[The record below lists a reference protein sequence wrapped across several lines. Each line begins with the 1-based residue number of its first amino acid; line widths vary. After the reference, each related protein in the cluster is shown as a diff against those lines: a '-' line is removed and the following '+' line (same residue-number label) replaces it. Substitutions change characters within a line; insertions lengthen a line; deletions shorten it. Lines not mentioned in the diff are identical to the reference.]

1 MTTPFSLSRRSALG
15 ALAGSLIASRAHAEG
30 GAGAAPDLGGVTLR
44 VAYYKGGWR
53 QLLQAAGEDKT
64 PYRIEWKELNNG
76 VLHIEA
82 LNGDALDI
90 GSGSEIPAMFAARQ
104 NAKVRFI
111 AVTHED
117 LNIQVTVA
125 AKDAPIHSIAD
136 LKGKRVGYV
145 RATTAH
151 YFLAKQL
158 EEAGIAFGDIE
169 AINLT
174 PSDGYSAFASG
185 KLDAWAIYGY
195 NGQLAIARQGARLL
209 KTGVGY
215 LSGNFPIYAN
225 PKVVDDPLRHA
236 AVSDLLLRIQRAYA
250 FANRNFALYAAAQ
263 VAETHLPLQDILD
276 QFARRSDDFSLAGV
290 SPDVPETH
298 QKVADTFLKLGVL
311 DARAEVGKFWDT
323 SFNDAIAAGAAKLAR
338 S

>member
-1 MTTPFSLSRRSALG
+1 VTLPPSLSRRSAIG
-15 ALAGSLIASRAHAEG
+15 ILAGGLIA
-30 GAGAAPDLGGVTLR
+30 GGVRAETKPGADLDLSGTTLR

-53 QLLQAAGEDKT
+53 QLVQAAGEEKT
-64 PYRIEWKELNNG
+64 PYKIEWKELNNG

-82 LNGDALDI
+82 LNGDALDL

-117 LNIQVTVA
+117 LNSQVTVA
-125 AKDAPIHSIAD
+125 AKDAPIHSITD

-158 EEAGIAFGDIE
+158 EEVGLSLTDIE

-195 NGQLAIARQGARLL
+195 NGQLAIAKHGARLL

-236 AVSDLLLRIQRAYA
+236 ALTDLLLRIQRAYA
-250 FANRNFALYAAAQ
+250 FANKNFPVYAAAQ
-263 VAETHLPLQDILD
+263 VAETHLPIEDILD
-276 QFARRSDDFSLAGV
+276 QFAHRSADFSLASV
-290 SPDVPETH
+290 TPDVPEIH
-298 QKVADTFLKLGVL
+298 QKVADTFLNLGVL

-323 SFNDAIAAGAAKLAR
+323 SFNEAIAKGAAKLATL
-338 S
+338 

>member
-1 MTTPFSLSRRSALG
+1 MTIPLSLSRRSALG
-15 ALAGSLIASRAHAEG
+15 AFAGGLIAGRARAETG
-30 GAGAAPDLGGVTLR
+30 QGANLDLGGTTLR

-53 QLLQAAGEDKT
+53 PLLQAASEDKT
-64 PYRIEWKELNNG
+64 PYKIEWKELNNG

-82 LNGDALDI
+82 LSGDALDL

-136 LKGKRVGYV
+136 LKGRRVGYV

-158 EEAGIAFGDIE
+158 EEAGLSFGDID

-185 KLDAWAIYGY
+185 QLDAWAIYGY
-195 NGQLAIARQGARLL
+195 NGQLAIAKQGARLL

-225 PKVVDDPLRHA
+225 PKAIGDPLRHA
-236 AVSDLLLRIQRAYA
+236 ALTDLLLRIQRAYA
-250 FANRNFALYAAAQ
+250 FANKNFPSYATAQ

-276 QFARRSDDFSLAGV
+276 QFARRSTDFSLAGV
-290 SPDVPETH
+290 TPDVPVTH
-298 QKVADTFLKLGVL
+298 QAVADTFLKLGVL
-311 DARAEVGKFWDT
+311 DARAEVGKFWNT
-323 SFNDAIAAGAAKLAR
+323 SFNEAIAKGAAKLATL
-338 S
+338 

>member
-1 MTTPFSLSRRSALG
+1 VTRPFSLSRRSALG
-15 ALAGSLIASRAHAEG
+15 ALAGSLLAGGVRAET
-30 GAGAAPDLGGVTLR
+30 GAGAGADLGGVTLR

-53 QLLQAAGEDKT
+53 PLLQAAGEDKT
-64 PYRIEWKELNNG
+64 PYKIEWKELNNG

-82 LNGDALDI
+82 LNGDALDV

-125 AKDAPIHSIAD
+125 AKDAPIRSIAD

-158 EEAGIAFGDIE
+158 EEAGLAFSDIE

-174 PSDGYSAFASG
+174 PSDGYTAFASG

-195 NGQLAIARQGARLL
+195 NGQLAIAKQGARLL

-225 PKVVDDPLRHA
+225 PRAVDDPLLHA
-236 AVSDLLLRIQRAYA
+236 ALTDFLLRIQRAYA
-250 FANRNFALYAAAQ
+250 FANKNFPVYAAAQ
-263 VAETHLPLQDILD
+263 VAETHLP
-276 QFARRSDDFSLAGV
+276 
-290 SPDVPETH
+290 
-298 QKVADTFLKLGVL
+298 
-311 DARAEVGKFWDT
+311 
-323 SFNDAIAAGAAKLAR
+323 
-338 S
+338 